1 MKSFTFKGK
10 NDIIHKV
17 KGVVEMN
24 KNKNT
29 NTYNEIENA
38 KEKFEKISKDIVDK
52 NIIDKIINKLS
63 DILKDNNNEI
73 ERYTI
78 KRTINQ
84 YNSENYEKC
93 NNILK
98 EILEDRYKLENMKF
112 NNFMGKTLMQGLM
125 MKIEELN
132 EKIEK
137 NILSYKASLK
147 K

>member
-1 MKSFTFKGK
+1 MVG
-10 NDIIHKV
+10 
-17 KGVVEMN
+17 
-24 KNKNT
+24 
-29 NTYNEIENA
+29 
-38 KEKFEKISKDIVDK
+38 
-52 NIIDKIINKLS
+52 S
-63 DILKDNNNEI
+63 D
-73 ERYTI
+73 
-78 KRTINQ
+78 
-84 YNSENYEKC
+84 NSENYEKC

-125 MKIEELN
+125 MKIDELN